1 MSLPPHFEGSS
12 SAGLPAQLATLKES
26 ITSLP
31 IRRGARLFSP
41 GETADR
47 LFFLASGRV
56 KISVAAGGG
65 KQCVLRIV
73 EPGEIF
79 GECALFEDPVRQAE
93 AEVIEKGSIDV
104 IPRAAVMAHAEA
116 HPEFWALFSRD
127 LGRRVRELEEQ
138 VKWLT
143 LLEVEQR
150 IAKLLLHWGKS
161 RNIDAAD
168 VEIRLSQRDIAGLIG
183 ATQETTSAALNRLRR
198 KGCVDIRRRL
208 LVVKSVSMLRAQATA
223 PHDEG
228 TETTRAERAFSKA
241 TS

>member
-1 MSLPPHFEGSS
+1 MSLPPYFDGSS
-12 SAGLPAQLATLKES
+12 SAGLHAQLATLKES
-26 ITSLP
+26 TTSLP

-56 KISVAAGGG
+56 KISVADGG

-104 IPRAAVMAHAEA
+104 IPRAAVMVHAEA

-150 IAKLLLHWGKS
+150 IARLLLQWGKS
-161 RNIDAAD
+161 HNIDAAD
-168 VEIRLSQRDIAGLIG
+168 VEIRLSQRDVAGLVG
-183 ATQETTSAALNRLRR
+183 ATRETTCAALNRLRR
-198 KGCVDIRRRL
+198 KGCIDIRRRC
-208 LVVKSVSMLRAQATA
+208 LVVKSVSMLRAQAT
-223 PHDEG
+223 PPDDEG
-228 TETTRAERAFSKA
+228 AERAFSKA